1 MQGRFS
7 RLLLKGSTRGR
18 DEEGQALVEYALVLA
33 LITIVTIGALQLLGQ
48 SIVTFLNAVASALG
62 AAP

>member
-1 MQGRFS
+1 LF
-7 RLLLKGSTRGR
+7 LKRPTTRGR
-18 DEEGQALVEYALVLA
+18 GEEGQALVEYALVLA

-48 SIVTFLNAVASALG
+48 SIVTFLNAIASALG

>member
-1 MQGRFS
+1 
-7 RLLLKGSTRGR
+7 LLLKGPTTRGR
-18 DEEGQALVEYALVLA
+18 DEEGQAIVEYALVLA
-33 LITIVTIGALQLLGQ
+33 LITVVAIGALRLLGE